1 MQILPI
7 ASVCQNKSNRV
18 FHSFPPPTFV
28 MPLHLCAMISVLGLE
43 YLVSFQEFTVQNDTE
58 FCLSFTYEIIPLK
71 SNDKKKK
78 KKKTNTIYYS
88 SQNRRLHPSSDIYM
102 LN

>member
-18 FHSFPPPTFV
+18 FHSFPPPAFV

-78 KKKTNTIYYS
+78 KKKN
-88 SQNRRLHPSSDIYM
+88 
-102 LN
+102 